1 MNKYSKIVLFLMVAA
16 LTLSACKVATI
27 TPPVEEPTAIVEETE
42 AVSDVPAEP
51 TEDLGPQPTADTR
64 LTGDDGNMLC
74 TIVEPLFSELTPE
87 EEAQLAVFPPVS
99 EEDWTK
105 GPENAIITIIEYTEF
120 QCPYCAM
127 AYQEF
132 EKLMDMY
139 PEDVRLVYRPYPLIS
154 IHPNAQVA
162 AQAAE
167 AAGLQGKFGEM
178 YSNLFDKQ
186 SEWNSLTID
195 EFRDWLAGEATALG
209 LDEVQFTEDTVSDSV
224 VEKIQSAMDY
234 AQSIGMNSV
243 PTVLINGRPIGN
255 WYASGISPIIEV
267 VKIEDSLMKE
277 CPPFVIDVEKT
288 YTATI
293 TTENGD
299 MTIELYPE
307 AAPLAVNSFVY
318 LAREGFYDGVTFHR
332 VYHEFMAQTGDP
344 TGTGWSGAGY
354 QYREEIVPEL
364 TFDEA
369 YMLGVARGQ
378 ESGTS
383 GSQFFITYVPYP
395 SLNGMYTI
403 FGKLV
408 DGVDVFEQITERD
421 ADQNPDAPV
430 GDEII
435 SITITEK

>member
-1 MNKYSKIVLFLMVAA
+1 MKKYSKIVLFFLVAA
-16 LTLSACKVATI
+16 LTLSACKIATI
-27 TPPVEEPTAIVEETE
+27 TPPTTEPTAIVEETE
-42 AVSDVPAEP
+42 VATEVVIEP

-64 LTGDDGNMLC
+64 LTGDDGKMVC
-74 TIVEPLFSELTPE
+74 SIVEPLFSELTPE
-87 EEAQLAVFPPVS
+87 QEAQLAVFPPVS

-105 GPENAIITIIEYTEF
+105 GPEDAMITIIEYTEF

-154 IHPNAQVA
+154 IHPNSQVA

-167 AAGLQGKFGEM
+167 AAGLQGKFWEM

-209 LDEVQFTEDTVSDSV
+209 LDEVQFTQDTVSDV
-224 VEKIQSAMDY
+224 IVEKIQSAMDY

-243 PTVLINGRPIGN
+243 PTVLVNGRPISN
-255 WYASGISPIIEV
+255 WQASGISPIIEV

-277 CPPFVIDVEKT
+277 CPPWVIDVEKT

-293 TTENGD
+293 TTQNGD
-299 MTIELYPE
+299 MTLELYPE

-332 VYHEFMAQTGDP
+332 VYHDFMAQSGDP

-354 QYREEIVPEL
+354 QFREETVDDL

-369 YMLGVARGQ
+369 YMVGVARGQ

-395 SLNGMYTI
+395 SLNGLYTI

-435 SITITEK
+435 SITITEE